1 MSRTFTLSVAVNTI
15 AINAGYALM
24 RRVVV
29 VALTKKIIMDQITL
43 NTRAAYV
50 LGYYHGLY
58 EGYTPNNPFMDQY
71 YAHYRRGYDD
81 AIKENMGVNP

>member
-1 MSRTFTLSVAVNTI
+1 MSQTFTLSVAANTI
-15 AINAGYALM
+15 AINAGYALT

-29 VALTKKIIMDQITL
+29 VALTKGIIMDQIIL

>member
-1 MSRTFTLSVAVNTI
+1 VAANTI
-15 AINAGYALM
+15 EISAGYALT

-29 VALTKKIIMDQITL
+29 VVLTKGIIMDQIIL

>member
-1 MSRTFTLSVAVNTI
+1 
-15 AINAGYALM
+15 
-24 RRVVV
+24 
-29 VALTKKIIMDQITL
+29 MDQVTL